1 MKYSKIFP
9 KTMRNDPKDAPS
21 AGTRLLLRGGFIRQ
35 VGAGLW
41 MMTPLGLMV
50 QRLIE
55 NIVREEMN
63 RAGATEIE
71 LPILQP
77 REFWEKTGRW
87 EKYKKQGL
95 SFVIKDRKNSDY
107 IMAPTAEEVITD
119 FAAENLQSWRD
130 LPANYWQIRTKF
142 RDELRPRQGLIR
154 GREFLM
160 KDAYSFDA
168 DEEGM
173 KESFE
178 KMNEAYGRI
187 FKRCDF
193 DFIKVEADSGT
204 IGGSGS
210 AEFMALSETGEDTL
224 LYCSKCGYGGNQ
236 EKALAGF
243 EYLDEEFSDL
253 KKVKTPGIKT
263 VKQLENA
270 LGLPATKIIKT
281 LVFLAD
287 GKPVIVSLRGD
298 LEVNEVALAN
308 AVGAEKIEVA
318 PEVIVKKIT
327 GAPVGFAG
335 PVELFKKTET
345 PYFLDYSLA
354 GLKNF
359 ACGAN
364 EGGFH
369 YVNTN
374 IGRDFPDSKN
384 SFWHLSKAIGGML
397 CGNCRQDKFEEKRG
411 IELGH
416 IFQLQQVYSKP
427 MGAGF
432 LDEKGQKKNFWM
444 GCYGIGISRMVQAI
458 VEQKNDE
465 IGIIWPAAL
474 APFQVVVIPAK
485 ETDFS
490 EAEKIY
496 EELRSHGYR
505 VLFDDRDERIGVK
518 FTDAELLGWPFQIV
532 VGRDWEKDKKLEVR
546 DRENKNAASPMTVGE
561 LESFLNSQK

>member
-63 RAGATEIE
+63 LAGATEIE

-77 REFWEKTGRW
+77 REFWERTGRW

-95 SFVIKDRKNSDY
+95 SFVIKDRKDSDY

-173 KESFE
+173 KESFK
-178 KMNEAYGRI
+178 KMDEAYSRI
-187 FKRCDF
+187 FKRCNF

-243 EYLDEEFSDL
+243 EYLDEELLDL
-253 KKVKTPGIKT
+253 KKIKTPEIKT
-263 VKQLENA
+263 VKQLENS
-270 LGLPATKIIKT
+270 LGLPATKIVKT

-287 GKPVIVSLRGD
+287 GKPVIISLRGD

-308 AVGAEKIEVA
+308 AAGAERIEAA
-318 PEVIVKKIT
+318 PEAIVKKIT

-335 PVELFKKTET
+335 PIGLFKKTET

-364 EGGFH
+364 KGGFH

-374 IGRDFPDSKN
+374 IGRDF
-384 SFWHLSKAIGGML
+384 
-397 CGNCRQDKFEEKRG
+397 
-411 IELGH
+411 
-416 IFQLQQVYSKP
+416 
-427 MGAGF
+427 
-432 LDEKGQKKNFWM
+432 
-444 GCYGIGISRMVQAI
+444 
-458 VEQKNDE
+458 
-465 IGIIWPAAL
+465 
-474 APFQVVVIPAK
+474 
-485 ETDFS
+485 
-490 EAEKIY
+490 
-496 EELRSHGYR
+496 
-505 VLFDDRDERIGVK
+505 
-518 FTDAELLGWPFQIV
+518 
-532 VGRDWEKDKKLEVR
+532 
-546 DRENKNAASPMTVGE
+546 
-561 LESFLNSQK
+561 